1 MSEQLLT
8 PGVAV
13 DTSVQLVPG
22 LKVPVE
28 LLAKLTV
35 PVGKESVPD
44 VCVTVAVQLVEEL
57 SNTLAGE
64 QATDVEVG
72 FTVTPT
78 GRLYVPELPVWT
90 ESPA

>member
-1 MSEQLLT
+1 
-8 PGVAV
+8 
-13 DTSVQLVPG
+13 
-22 LKVPVE
+22 VE

-44 VCVTVAVQLVEEL
+44 VCVTVAVQLVEVL
-57 SNTLAGE
+57 SSTLAGE